1 MPPVHTG
8 DQQARRSR
16 ASPLK
21 VGSQFCLHICIP
33 VDQLDLARLHVDR
46 IVPICLDDDMLF
58 AAEAAAKSE
67 RAAEGLANIFC
78 DVKMRHR
85 RSAVRPSTQTSSAG
99 HSTIHNRIPPKMNS
113 LVAWTAAVA
122 PMLLLSRS
130 VVAFAPIGRSIAQR
144 SSLTAAAAATA
155 NNPAI
160 QEVTSEGI
168 YIVNAEPEPLPDPL
182 HNDYYLLR
190 HGQSEG
196 NVEGVISSARS
207 LATSE
212 KHSLTPLGYEQ
223 GRDSAKQFLERVESE
238 GDGGTADKKRRVFFY
253 SSPFARARQTAQSCM
268 DALLDDEANKKK
280 VEELHLDIQTDA
292 GVILEDGIMERY
304 FGRLDDAA
312 IHTYAYVWPVDMFTP
327 FNTGFDVESVAA
339 VSTRLRETIVKI
351 DGNERHSDDAE
362 EGDIVVMASHADVL
376 QILQVYAAGAENPG
390 IFSQYRFLN
399 GEVRKM
405 KRTVDS
411 LPPPQPL
418 APPEKGT

>member
-1 MPPVHTG
+1 MSRCGVDGRQSDRQHKRNVI
-8 DQQARRSR
+8 DRR
-16 ASPLK
+16 
-21 VGSQFCLHICIP
+21 
-33 VDQLDLARLHVDR
+33 RL
-46 IVPICLDDDMLF
+46 
-58 AAEAAAKSE
+58 
-67 RAAEGLANIFC
+67 
-78 DVKMRHR
+78 
-85 RSAVRPSTQTSSAG
+85 G

-130 VVAFAPIGRSIAQR
+130 VIAFAPIGRSIARR

-268 DALLDDEANKKK
+268 DALLDDEANNKK

-376 QILQVYAAGAENPG
+376 QILQVYAAGAENAG

>member
-1 MPPVHTG
+1 M
-8 DQQARRSR
+8 RS
-16 ASPLK
+16 
-21 VGSQFCLHICIP
+21 
-33 VDQLDLARLHVDR
+33 
-46 IVPICLDDDMLF
+46 
-58 AAEAAAKSE
+58 
-67 RAAEGLANIFC
+67 IFH
-78 DVKMRHR
+78 KQRHR
-85 RSAVRPSTQTSSAG
+85 RPFHHQSHPT
-99 HSTIHNRIPPKMNS
+99 MNS

-130 VVAFAPIGRSIAQR
+130 AAAFAPIGRSIAQR

-160 QEVTSEGI
+160 QEVTSDGI

-238 GDGGTADKKRRVFFY
+238 GDGGTTDRKRRVFFY
-253 SSPFARARQTAQSCM
+253 SSPFARARQTAKACM
-268 DALLDDEANKKK
+268 DALLDDEVNKKK
-280 VEELHLDIQTDA
+280 VEALHLDIQTDA

-351 DGNERHSDDAE
+351 DGNERHSDAE

-376 QILQVYAAGAENPG
+376 QILQVYAAGAENVG
-390 IFSQYRFLN
+390 VFSQYRFTN